1 MKYFFSA
8 FMFILFSAV
17 YPLTSYSQSSDNE
30 QKVLERISKLDEV
43 CGSWTG
49 NTGAAS
55 MELSLEME
63 ETSSAIGELQKK
75 DKVYFIH
82 CFVDDMDKTDAYTA
96 GPSGKYDYCMLEQDS
111 GENVGV
117 YYLSIKDDFLTGIY
131 VSGSVAVP
139 VSLTRQAS
147 SAGHEVSFDMEAADE
162 DKWENA
168 RYLDT
173 SEAYEA
179 YLEEF
184 PSGKHVAEAR
194 SLLLSI
200 DDRQAWEKA
209 EEQNTMASY
218 LEYLDS
224 FIQTKAYANKAVGRI
239 AMMEAVAA
247 DASGDYEAALT
258 ALETVEANIGLSLE
272 ALELKNRNLEAKI
285 YQKYLDS
292 VTPEDII
299 KNGIEYVNN
308 FVHGAHRAEVSDRV
322 AYMMAST
329 PAYLNGVLAETML
342 TYAQTEETRQYVIT
356 ETRKAARQRTK
367 VSTTGSNVGFN
378 GGIGASVQMPAS
390 LYSPMY
396 GGHFLFSIGN
406 NKNFFNLEFGV
417 RYSYWQFGLVLKDK
431 GKVDFHQLRL
441 VAAPK
446 FNVLRQKNSAFY
458 MYVAPEV
465 GYGYPI
471 DMHGTRMY
479 NANSISGGARI
490 GVGLGRFDLS
500 ATYNYD
506 YIPVVTSDF
515 PPRRYSPHQLG
526 FAFTFYFAAYEGK

>member
-1 MKYFFSA
+1 MKSIFSA
-8 FMFILFSAV
+8 LLCVLSFALVPFSA
-17 YPLTSYSQSSDNE
+17 YSQSSDYE
-30 QKVLERISKLDEV
+30 QKVLERITMLEEV

-49 NTGAAS
+49 NAGGTDVV
-55 MELSLEME
+55 LNLEME
-63 ETSSAIGELQKK
+63 ETSSAIGELQKI
-75 DKVYFIH
+75 DKFFFIH
-82 CFVDDMDKTDAYTA
+82 CFTDDMDKMDAYTA
-96 GPSGKYDYCMLEQDS
+96 GPDGKYDYCMLEQDS
-111 GENVGV
+111 GENSGI
-117 YYLSIKDDFLTGIY
+117 YYLSINGDALAGIY
-131 VSGSVAVP
+131 VSGNLAVP
-139 VSLTRQAS
+139 VSLTRQSAAS
-147 SAGHEVSFDMEAADE
+147 EHEVAFDLEAADE

-168 RYLDT
+168 RYLD
-173 SEAYEA
+173 SAESYEA

-184 PSGKHVAEAR
+184 PSGKHVEEAR
-194 SLLLSI
+194 SLLLSL

-209 EEQNTMASY
+209 EEKNTIASY
-218 LEYLDS
+218 KEYLDS
-224 FIQTKAYANKAVGRI
+224 PIPSKANASRAVGRI
-239 AMMEAVAA
+239 AMMEAITA
-247 DASGDYEAALT
+247 DAAGDYEAAL
-258 ALETVEANIGLSLE
+258 AAMEVVEANIGLSLE
-272 ALELKNRNLEAKI
+272 ALELKNRNLETKI
-285 YQKYLDS
+285 YKKYLDS
-292 VTPEDII
+292 VTPEEII
-299 KNGIEYVNN
+299 QNGIEYVNN

-378 GGIGASVQMPAS
+378 GGFGVSVQMPAS
-390 LYSPMY
+390 LYSPVL

-406 NKNFFNLEFGV
+406 NRNFFNLEGGV
-417 RYSYWQFGLVLKDK
+417 RYSYWQFGLVLQDK

-441 VAAPK
+441 FVAPK

-458 MYVAPEV
+458 MYLAPEI

-479 NANSISGGARI
+479 NANSLSTGGRI

-500 ATYNYD
+500 ATYTYD
-506 YIPVVTSDF
+506 YYPVVTSDF

-526 FAFTFYFAAYEGK
+526 LAFTFYLASYEGK